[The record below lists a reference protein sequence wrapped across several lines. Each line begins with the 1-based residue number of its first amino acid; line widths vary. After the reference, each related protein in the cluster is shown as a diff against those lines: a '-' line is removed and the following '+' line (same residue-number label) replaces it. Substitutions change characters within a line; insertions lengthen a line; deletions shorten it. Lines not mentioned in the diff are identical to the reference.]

1 MAERKVIRVED
12 KKKAKPSVELKKL
25 DIDKEE
31 LSELMDSLSGY
42 LKTNPNAVKDL
53 KKEPVQTIVE
63 FLAYQ
68 KVSSATKEAVTK
80 VVEDNS
86 DGDILSTL
94 GSLMLAG
101 GKKKSTKKKEKD
113 TLETITSLLG
123 NESAGEALGS
133 LLDAFGGKEKL
144 PRKKKKATKKASTTK
159 KTTTKKKTTKK
170 KTSKKGDTL
179 EQVLDLVGD
188 LLK

>member
-1 MAERKVIRVED
+1 MAERKIVRVED
-12 KKKAKPSVELKKL
+12 KKKTKPSLDLKKL

-53 KKEPVQTIVE
+53 KKEPVQTIGE

-80 VVEDNS
+80 AVEENS
-86 DGDILSTL
+86 ENDILSTL
-94 GSLMLAG
+94 GGLMLAG
-101 GKKKSTKKKEKD
+101 GKKKSTKKNKEKD
-113 TLETITSLLG
+113 TLETITSLL
-123 NESAGEALGS
+123 
-133 LLDAFGGKEKL
+133 DAFSGKEKL

-170 KTSKKGDTL
+170 KTSKKDDTL
-179 EQVLDLVGD
+179 GQVLDLVGD